1 MVVNITKENINN
13 YSDEFINKSF
23 FINELNNNP
32 FAKVLFLFENNSII
46 GYLYYSD
53 IYDRVEI
60 NQIEIKEKYRKQGKG
75 NYLLNKLLKAEKKD
89 VTLEVKETN
98 YPAIKLYEK
107 NGFLKKA
114 IRKNYYGEING
125 ILYEKKY
132 IPQKTSNELG
142 D

>member
-1 MVVNITKENINN
+1 MLVSITKENINN
-13 YSDEFINKSF
+13 YNDEFINKSF

-32 FAKVLFLFENNSII
+32 FAKILFLIENNSII

-60 NQIEIKEKYRKQGKG
+60 NQIEINEKYRKQGRG
-75 NYLLNKLLKAEKKD
+75 NYLLTTLLKKEKKD
-89 VTLEVKETN
+89 ITLEVKETN

-125 ILYEKKY
+125 ILYERKY
-132 IPQKTSNELG
+132 IPQNTSNE
-142 D
+142 

>member
-1 MVVNITKENINN
+1 MVVSITKENINN
-13 YSDEFINKSF
+13 YNDEFINKSF

-60 NQIEIKEKYRKQGKG
+60 NQIEIKKKYRKQGKG
-75 NYLLNKLLKAEKKD
+75 NYLLNKLLKAEKKE